1 MLCLWA
7 LLVAVVPLVC
17 ARASLCDAHE
27 AGTGLLQFAVGR
39 DEMVEMP
46 FDPSHDGMM
55 VYSEPKTGSGS
66 LEWSAGLML
75 EPPCRVRH
83 ARGTRAIMCHAESCA
98 TDFLNSRPSGS
109 RTWILSSNR
118 NPFEMRPSALFQ
130 EIYGHWTADD
140 IRTANM
146 SALSDTFHTKY
157 GKSSP
162 RWWTKHF
169 YDTFGLNITAQPF
182 DFEKKLLHVEHVW
195 NSRQLSV
202 IALRLEDSRQWNE
215 ILRPF
220 FPKMR
225 LVKANQMAAKGSTL
239 ASKYR
244 EFLGALRW
252 TDTELDFNSRTES
265 FTHFYTLEEQRAFLG
280 AARGRGSPA
289 ARMAAGHA
297 DNLDEVFEDPAA
309 LPTC

>member
-1 MLCLWA
+1 
-7 LLVAVVPLVC
+7 
-17 ARASLCDAHE
+17 
-27 AGTGLLQFAVGR
+27 
-39 DEMVEMP
+39 
-46 FDPSHDGMM
+46 
-55 VYSEPKTGSGS
+55 
-66 LEWSAGLML
+66 
-75 EPPCRVRH
+75 
-83 ARGTRAIMCHAESCA
+83 
-98 TDFLNSRPSGS
+98 
-109 RTWILSSNR
+109 
-118 NPFEMRPSALFQ
+118 
-130 EIYGHWTADD
+130 
-140 IRTANM
+140 M
-146 SALSDTFHTKY
+146 SALSNIFHKKF

-202 IALRLEDSRQWNE
+202 IVLRLEDSRQWNE

-220 FPKMR
+220 FPKWK
-225 LVKANQMAAKGSTL
+225 LVKANGMAAKGTTL

-244 EFLGALRW
+244 EFLDALRW

-265 FTHFYTLEEQRAFLG
+265 FTHFYTPEEQRAFLG
-280 AARGRGSPA
+280 AARGRGLPA